1 MNANGQPVLGKNRR
15 KRETEEGSEISPS
28 KVEPIESTTAPQF
41 DFNLDS
47 SASTNAGDKIEQD
60 SLLGLDSSMTAFVTV
75 TKTITQTVQ
84 LPNSACSQP

>member
-1 MNANGQPVLGKNRR
+1 MNANGQPVLGENRR

-41 DFNLDS
+41 DLNLDS

-60 SLLGLDSSMTAFVTV
+60 SLGLDSSMTAFVTV

>member
-1 MNANGQPVLGKNRR
+1 MNANGPLVLGENRQ

-60 SLLGLDSSMTAFVTV
+60 SLGLDSSMTAFVTV